1 MSIEAL
7 DHLYLETTS
16 WDETIGFWEQRGF
29 GLVEQWG
36 SDGHRA
42 GRLVAGSAVIVLA
55 EVTATP
61 DATVFL
67 RVGPAGTGDPMEP
80 THWGTRMARVTDPD
94 GRTFALETQA

>member
-16 WDETIGFWEQRGF
+16 WDETIGFWERRGF
-29 GLVEQWG
+29 AAVERWG

-55 EVTATP
+55 EVVSAP
-61 DATVFL
+61 EATVFF
-67 RVGPAGTGDPMEP
+67 RVAAEGTGDAMEP

-94 GRTFALETQA
+94 GRTFALEASA